1 MRFMIILRGN
11 KEIEGGALP
20 TEDDL
25 NRMNEFNEELVNAG
39 VMVGG
44 EGLHPASDGV
54 RVTFKNGKA
63 TVTEGA
69 SPGVLVGFWLW
80 KVDSMNEAIDWVK
93 RIPGA
98 DGEIEIR
105 QIFET
110 EEFSDIMSPEA
121 MEQEERLRQKIA
133 EQNAKAASAK

>member
-1 MRFMIILRGN
+1 MIILRGN
-11 KEIEGGALP
+11 KAIEDGALP

-25 NRMNEFNEELVNAG
+25 NKMNKFNEELVNAG

-54 RVTFKNGKA
+54 RVTFKDGKA
-63 TVTEGA
+63 TVAEGA

-80 KVDSMNEAIDWVK
+80 NVASLNEAIDWVK

-110 EEFSDIMSPEA
+110 QEFSDIMSPDA
-121 MEQEERLRQKIA
+121 MEQEERLRKKIA